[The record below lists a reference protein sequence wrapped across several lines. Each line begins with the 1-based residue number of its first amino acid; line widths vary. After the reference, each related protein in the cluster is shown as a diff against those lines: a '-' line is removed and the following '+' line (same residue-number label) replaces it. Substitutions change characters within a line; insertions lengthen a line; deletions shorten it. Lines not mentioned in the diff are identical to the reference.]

1 MWWWHQ
7 QHFRTQNVDTVN
19 ILGSGSIGYV
29 TDAYRICCM
38 VVCMYFFLVLEKNRK
53 ESDETRAKTCL
64 LQVRAFQIF
73 KLQNPTSSDISDS
86 LLFIQYGLSPHD

>member
-1 MWWWHQ
+1 MLTLSTFWA
-7 QHFRTQNVDTVN
+7 RAVSDT
-19 ILGSGSIGYV
+19 SRMRIGYV
-29 TDAYRICCM
+29 AWLF
-38 VVCMYFFLVLEKNRK
+38 VCIFLVLEKNRK